1 MRERA
6 AAPRLRVL
14 ARLTSL
20 AQIGEL
26 ARRLANLLYARLIK
40 TITVCSL
47 YGRFCCRNFEGIAVT
62 LLLGNYSLL
71 QYFHVM

>member
-1 MRERA
+1 MRKRA
-6 AAPRLRVL
+6 AS
-14 ARLTSL
+14 LTSL

-47 YGRFCCRNFEGIAVT
+47 YGRFCCKNFEGIAVT
-62 LLLGNYSLL
+62 LLLVITVCYSI
-71 QYFHVM
+71 FM